1 MKRVLWIATV
11 MVCSSLWADA
21 QGLTIADM
29 ARRERAKRQAAE
41 KQAAQKPQKAQKP
54 AKSAPVTNSRLELTR
69 PAPEQPE
76 PSLEGSAPAETEP
89 ATAAVTMPSSPATIA
104 PPPPAAVAAPAAPEA
119 PASKEPVRDE
129 KWWRERFDK
138 ARADVRRAENQV
150 AVAELEFNAA
160 NREFL
165 TNSFDPDGRGP
176 AAIAAS
182 KKKWDDAKKRLDEAR
197 AKLIQLEEELRQAGA
212 PAGWAR

>member
-41 KQAAQKPQKAQKP
+41 KQTAQKPQKAQRP
-54 AKSAPVTNSRLELTR
+54 QKSAPITNSRLELTR
-69 PAPEQPE
+69 PAPELPE
-76 PSLEGSAPAETEP
+76 PSVDGSAPAETEP
-89 ATAAVTMPSSPATIA
+89 ATAAVTMP
-104 PPPPAAVAAPAAPEA
+104 PAAAAAPAAPEA